1 MDDIRLPDLTPKPRA
16 ALLAAYNAPG
26 HCLRKTVGGHAA
38 PGGEAF
44 NRRVINWLDDAYLVV
59 FDQPDFPKTVTLNSR
74 GIALAKQLIAQTRAM
89 EKAS

>member
-1 MDDIRLPDLTPKPRA
+1 MEESLLPRLTPKPRA

-26 HCLRKTVGGHAA
+26 HSLRKTVGGHAA

-59 FDQPDFPKTVTLNSR
+59 FDQPEFPKTVTLNSR
-74 GIALAKQLIAQTRAM
+74 GVALAKQLIEQARIMERA
-89 EKAS
+89 S